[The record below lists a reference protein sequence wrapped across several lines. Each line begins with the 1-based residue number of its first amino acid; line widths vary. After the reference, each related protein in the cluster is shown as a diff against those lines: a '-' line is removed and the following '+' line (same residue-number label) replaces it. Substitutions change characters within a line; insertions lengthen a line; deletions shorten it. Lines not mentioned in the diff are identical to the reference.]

1 MSITELLEEQNIF
14 ERNKVPKEA
23 KYLGI
28 AMYFQ
33 TCSLRKTARVLSEL
47 YPVSRSAVW
56 RWVKK
61 VEVKMP
67 IATEKK
73 QRDIV
78 LIDETVVKSKGLQ
91 YYVYSAI
98 DKKRNEVILMRV
110 YTTRNYLT
118 SKSFIKETLGLCENK
133 PKFIV
138 DRAPWLKDALEALN
152 LDFEHETF
160 RQEKFS

>member
-1 MSITELLEEQNIF
+1 MHIGEILEEQKIF
-14 ERNKVPKEA
+14 ERNKVPKEL

-33 TCSLRKTARVLSEL
+33 TCSLRKTARTLSEI

-56 RWVKK
+56 RWVRK
-61 VEVKMP
+61 VETNMP
-67 IATEKK
+67 ISTERKH
-73 QRDIV
+73 RDIV
-78 LIDETVVKSKGLQ
+78 LVDETVVKSNGLQ

-98 DKKRNEVILMRV
+98 DKERNEVVLMRV

-118 SKSFIKETLGLCENK
+118 SKSFIKETLRLCENK

-138 DRAPWLKDALEALN
+138 DRAPWLKEALESLN
-152 LDFEHETF
+152 LDYEHETF
-160 RQEKFS
+160 RQEKLG

>member
-1 MSITELLEEQNIF
+1 
-14 ERNKVPKEA
+14 
-23 KYLGI
+23 
-28 AMYFQ
+28 MYFQ
-33 TCSLRKTARVLSEL
+33 TCSLRKTARVLSEI

-73 QRDIV
+73 QMDIV
-78 LIDETVVKSKGLQ
+78 LIDETVVKSNGLQ

-98 DKKRNEVILMRV
+98 DKKRNEVILMGV

-118 SKSFIKETLGLCENK
+118 SKSYIKETLGLCDNK
-133 PKFIV
+133 PRFIV

-152 LDFEHETF
+152 LDFEH
-160 RQEKFS
+160 